1 MSFHVYMK
9 VVESDL
15 SPSTSRVAEV
25 YALFANEQNNYAGS
39 CSADWLAWRTKQ
51 SESSVRVAIRELRA
65 MGFLETLGVDP
76 KYQTKIYRVHPEVLA
91 ARAPYS
97 APETYG
103 RPKKGGVAVTPPFD
117 ADEKGG
123 VNNQQIPQKG
133 GVTVT
138 PKKDTESSE
147 KKEEESISFRN
158 STELEK
164 LSSVAQPESVSP
176 IPSKSGLDVVE
187 RDQHRALHNVAQA
200 EPVIAQDFATLI
212 AESLPDTPEPVTVKS
227 KPRKATSAKSA
238 LPPKPKREPKPPRE
252 LDQREVEFLA
262 QVTKLDPFMGKQVES
277 RLRKYRRDKPWSAIQ
292 VFLLTG
298 KAVPPASLQAVTSLN
313 GTAFD
318 TELMLKCLS
327 AWVSKGWSP
336 TNLAWLLEWYK
347 AGGPPQY
354 TPKYG
359 TPDAYVPPPKPQAL
373 EWEDSPIG
381 KEAIARMAKQKAEKE
396 QEMKG
401 QEYATQA

>member
-1 MSFHVYMK
+1 MGTSTLLYNEPPLLVQ
-9 VVESDL
+9 
-15 SPSTSRVAEV
+15 PSLAVAIGLNEAI
-25 YALFANEQNNYAGS
+25 ALQQLHF
-39 CSADWLAWRTKQ
+39 WLGNKNVGIERNGYKWIHNTYEEWK
-51 SESSVRVAIRELRA
+51 ENFPFWSVRTIQRVFSEL
-65 MGFLETLGVDP
+65 E
-76 KYQTKIYRVHPEVLA
+76 
-91 ARAPYS
+91 
-97 APETYG
+97 
-103 RPKKGGVAVTPPFD
+103 KKGVVVSAQFATAVWDHTKSYRIDYDKLEWIKNNP
-117 ADEKGG
+117 GG
-123 VNNQQIPQKG
+123 GTIDDDKLASSDNDKLALSSGDI
-133 GVTVT
+133 
-138 PKKDTESSE
+138 DYTETT
-147 KKEEESISFRN
+147 EESISFRN
-158 STELEK
+158 STELER

-176 IPSKSGLDVVE
+176 IPSKSGLDVIE

-212 AESLPDTPEPVTVKS
+212 AESLPDTPEPVKAKS
-227 KPRKATSAKSA
+227 SKKAASAKSA
-238 LPPKPKREPKPPRE
+238 PPPKPKREPKPPRE
-252 LDQREVEFLA
+252 LDQREAEFLA

-292 VFLLTG
+292 VYLLTG

-354 TPKYG
+354 TPKYAA
-359 TPDAYVPPPKPQAL
+359 PDAYVPPPKPQAL

-381 KEAIARMAKQKAEKE
+381 KEAMARWAKQKAEKE

-401 QEYATQA
+401 QV